1 MHQILINKTT
11 DMPKSIRHTLREEY
25 NRLKKAFE
33 KILKPNKKEPI
44 PQLVLQP
51 SRNKKYFKD

>member
-1 MHQILINKTT
+1 MA
-11 DMPKSIRHTLREEY
+11 KSIPLTIREEY
-25 NRLKKAFE
+25 RRLKKSFE

-51 SRNKKYFKD
+51 YRNNKIF